1 MPRRSHVCAIAM
13 VLALLVAPSRTLGGA
28 LKGTCAL
35 RASGTA
41 HASGTVVWLEQVPA
55 KVEERIVRGPIR
67 WFWQRKPPPPP
78 LPELALRNGRFQ
90 PDHAAAVVGA
100 PVLMRNADR
109 QWHGVFSVTP
119 GLGFDLGKRAP
130 GRVDTLRF
138 AHPGTVN
145 VRCDIHP
152 EESAWLLIV
161 PNHAFVRVDS
171 LGRWALPDLPAGTYA
186 LRAWRPGARTLRQDV
201 IMPKRGD
208 VEVAL
213 HW

>member
-1 MPRRSHVCAIAM
+1 
-13 VLALLVAPSRTLGGA
+13 
-28 LKGTCAL
+28 
-35 RASGTA
+35 
-41 HASGTVVWLEQVPA
+41 
-55 KVEERIVRGPIR
+55 
-67 WFWQRKPPPPP
+67 
-78 LPELALRNGRFQ
+78 
-90 PDHAAAVVGA
+90 
-100 PVLMRNADR
+100 MRNADR

-119 GLGFDLGKRAP
+119 GLGFELGKRAP

-152 EESAWLLIV
+152 ESPRRLLIV

-201 IMPKRGD
+201 DHAQARRRRGRT
-208 VEVAL
+208 AL
-213 HW
+213 VSRVTGWRRSAPRARHP